1 MSSRNTTIAIL
12 VLLLIGTTQAAES
25 DSLFPKPGEVGQEK
39 TPSLTSA
46 IGQFE
51 DIINESNQGQLETL
65 SSNDTYNQDRSQQ
78 LRQALKQKQAYLDA
92 MPTMM
97 SERFASL
104 LEQYPH
110 ADQAT
115 KNKMAEELH
124 AQWAS
129 KEAQVRLDIAD
140 LQEQLAK
147 TTNRMSQSAVQRQM
161 LEINSALSDN
171 EQGLAGLT
179 RPAPVNAQA
188 QSPVFESM
196 MTVTRKRLLSK
207 LSEFCT
213 MTIKP
218 MDTEISLSYLDN

>member
-1 MSSRNTTIAIL
+1 MNSRNLTIAIL
-12 VLLLIGTTQAAES
+12 VLHLTGMSLANET
-25 DSLFPKPGEVGQEK
+25 DSLFPKPDEVDQKK
-39 TPSLTSA
+39 TPSLSSA

-65 SSNDTYNQDRSQQ
+65 SSNDSYNQDRSQQ
-78 LRQALKQKQAYLDA
+78 LKQELKQKQAYLDA
-92 MPTMM
+92 MPAMM
-97 SERFASL
+97 SERFTSL
-104 LEQYPH
+104 LQQYPH

-124 AQWAS
+124 AKWAS
-129 KEAQVRLDIAD
+129 KEAQVRLDIAN

-171 EQGLAGLT
+171 EQGLTGLT
-179 RPAPVNAQA
+179 QPATVNAQA
-188 QSPVFESM
+188 QSPIFESM
-196 MTVTRKRLLSK
+196 MTITRTRLLSK

-213 MTIKP
+213 MNIKP